1 MTLTKGDKAP
11 DFSLYSSEKEE
22 VKLEQYAGKNLV
34 ILFFPLAFT
43 GVCTT
48 ELCSIRDN
56 YHRYES
62 LNAEVIGISVDSLF
76 VLEKF
81 KEQEGYNFTLLS
93 DFNRE
98 ISRAYGSLYD
108 NFVLGMKEVSKRS
121 AFVID
126 GNGTI
131 QYAEVLEDV
140 TKLPN
145 FKMIEETLEKL
156 NG

>member
-11 DFSLYSSEKEE
+11 DFSLYSSDKKEI
-22 VKLEQYAGKNLV
+22 KLEDYKGKNLV

-56 YHRYES
+56 YSKYES
-62 LNAEVIGISVDSLF
+62 LNAEVVGISVDSLF

-81 KEQEGYNFTLLS
+81 KEQENYNFELLS

-98 ISRAYGSLYD
+98 VSRSYGALYD

-121 AFVID
+121 VFVID
-126 GNGTI
+126 AEGTI
-131 QYAEVLEDV
+131 QHSEVLEDAGE
-140 TKLPN
+140 LPS
-145 FKMIEETLEKL
+145 FTAIVETLEKL
-156 NG
+156 N